1 MSAPHTELTPAALTE
16 PGMRGVVRV
25 LGGAGTGKSSLLI
38 QAATAHIAAGSD
50 PESVL
55 LLTGSAR
62 LGSQARAAITSALL
76 SAGSRAVVR
85 EPLVRTVHSYAF
97 AVLRL
102 AAQRNGDPPPRLITS
117 AEQDGIIR
125 ELLAGDLEDGDAS
138 PVAWPAQ
145 LRPALSTVGFA
156 NELRDLLAR
165 CTERGVDPVAL
176 QRIGRASGRPEWL
189 AAGQFAQAYEQI
201 MLLRSAVGMAA
212 PQATVPAL
220 GAAELVGAALE
231 AFATDSDLLAAERSR
246 IKLLLVD
253 DAQHLD
259 PQAARLVR
267 VLSAGAE
274 LTVIAGDATQS
285 VFGYRG
291 ADPSLLR
298 GDEPAITLTR
308 SLRCAPV
315 IADAI
320 TAVARRLP
328 GADAARDVSGAEE
341 RPGSLTVRIAATPH
355 AESALIADALRRA
368 HLVDGVPWS
377 QMAVIVRSVP
387 RLGAALARA
396 LVSAGVPVESAGAE
410 RSAGRSASGAG
421 AADGA
426 RRDGAWSGR
435 RPGAV
440 AADRAHRPGRPGV
453 AASAATGAA
462 PRRWLPAAS
471 ASSPSCLSRRSTTKP
486 SWGHHPPKDRDC
498 RPIRAAHCGGF
509 APCSRRRAAAPPTGK
524 TLGTHCGRPGIG
536 PACSGAGWRASERG
550 GLAGAQAD
558 RDLDAV
564 TALFDVAEQYVTRTA
579 GASLRGLVDHV
590 EAMGLPATPRDQ
602 RPEPDAV
609 AVLSAHAALGREWEF
624 VVIAGLQEGLWPN
637 TIPRGGVLGTQQ
649 LVDVM
654 DGVATEADR
663 GLSSRAP
670 LLAEE
675 RRLLIAAMGR
685 ARSRLLVTA
694 VDSDS
699 GDESMLPSPFCYELA
714 ALATDP
720 EPDPPE
726 PIHAPRVLA
735 PPALVGRLRAVVCAA
750 PDAVDDAVRV
760 CAATQLA
767 RLAQAGVAGADPA
780 QWYGMTPLSS
790 DEPLWNGDDHVVTLS
805 PSTLQTLTDCPLR
818 WLLERHGGTDGRDVR
833 SAVGSL
839 LHALV
844 AEPGKT
850 ESQMLNELEKLWSKL
865 PFDSQWYSDNEL
877 ERHRAMLSTFAQWR
891 AQTRNELTEVG
902 TEIDVDGTVSPGVRV
917 RGRLDRLERDG
928 AGRLVVV
935 DIKTGKTPVSKDDAQ
950 RHAQLAMYQLAVAE
964 GLLPQGDTPGGGRLV
979 YLGKTAAGGA
989 TEREQDAQTAGH
1001 PCGMARAG
1009 WASGGRH
1016 QGAGIPRPDQ
1026 RRLCTLPGAGHV
1038 PGPGRHRRTIR
1049 DAALQ
1054 PGRTGFARSAFSHP
1068 PRSRLR

>member
-1 MSAPHTELTPAALTE
+1 MSAPHTELTPTALTE

-176 QRIGRASGRPEWL
+176 QRIGRTRGRSEWL

-231 AFATDSDLLAAERSR
+231 AFATDSDLLAAERNR

-396 LVSAGVPVESAGAE
+396 LVSAGVPVESTGAE
-410 RSAGRSASGAG
+410 RSAGRSASREG

-426 RRDGAWSGR
+426 RRDGAWSER
-435 RPGAV
+435 RSGAV
-440 AADRAHRPGRPGV
+440 AADRAHRPGRSGV

-462 PRRWLPAAS
+462 PRRWTAS
-471 ASSPSCLSRRSTTKP
+471 RRGSSPISLSRRSTTKP
-486 SWGHHPPKDRDC
+486 IGS

-509 APCSRRRAAAPPTGK
+509 APCSRRRAAAPPMGK
-524 TLGTHCGRPGIG
+524 TLVTRCGRPGIA
-536 PACSGAGWRASERG
+536 PACSGAGWAPAS
-550 GLAGAQAD
+550 AAASQA
-558 RDLDAV
+558 RRPTV
-564 TALFDVAEQYVTRTA
+564 TSTR
-579 GASLRGLVDHV
+579 
-590 EAMGLPATPRDQ
+590 
-602 RPEPDAV
+602 
-609 AVLSAHAALGREWEF
+609 
-624 VVIAGLQEGLWPN
+624 
-637 TIPRGGVLGTQQ
+637 
-649 LVDVM
+649 
-654 DGVATEADR
+654 
-663 GLSSRAP
+663 
-670 LLAEE
+670 
-675 RRLLIAAMGR
+675 
-685 ARSRLLVTA
+685 
-694 VDSDS
+694 
-699 GDESMLPSPFCYELA
+699 
-714 ALATDP
+714 
-720 EPDPPE
+720 
-726 PIHAPRVLA
+726 
-735 PPALVGRLRAVVCAA
+735 
-750 PDAVDDAVRV
+750 
-760 CAATQLA
+760 
-767 RLAQAGVAGADPA
+767 
-780 QWYGMTPLSS
+780 
-790 DEPLWNGDDHVVTLS
+790 
-805 PSTLQTLTDCPLR
+805 
-818 WLLERHGGTDGRDVR
+818 
-833 SAVGSL
+833 
-839 LHALV
+839 
-844 AEPGKT
+844 
-850 ESQMLNELEKLWSKL
+850 
-865 PFDSQWYSDNEL
+865 
-877 ERHRAMLSTFAQWR
+877 
-891 AQTRNELTEVG
+891 
-902 TEIDVDGTVSPGVRV
+902 
-917 RGRLDRLERDG
+917 
-928 AGRLVVV
+928 
-935 DIKTGKTPVSKDDAQ
+935 
-950 RHAQLAMYQLAVAE
+950 
-964 GLLPQGDTPGGGRLV
+964 
-979 YLGKTAAGGA
+979 
-989 TEREQDAQTAGH
+989 
-1001 PCGMARAG
+1001 
-1009 WASGGRH
+1009 
-1016 QGAGIPRPDQ
+1016 
-1026 RRLCTLPGAGHV
+1026 
-1038 PGPGRHRRTIR
+1038 
-1049 DAALQ
+1049 
-1054 PGRTGFARSAFSHP
+1054 
-1068 PRSRLR
+1068 

>member
-1 MSAPHTELTPAALTE
+1 MSAPQTELTPAALTG
-16 PGMRGVVRV
+16 PGMRGVFRV

-38 QAATAHIAAGSD
+38 QTATAHIAAGAD
-50 PESVL
+50 PGSVL

-62 LGSQARAAITSALL
+62 LGGQARAAITSALL
-76 SAGSRAVVR
+76 SAGAREVVR

-138 PVAWPAQ
+138 PVRWPRQ

-165 CTERGVDPVAL
+165 CTERGVDPIAL
-176 QRIGRASGRPEWL
+176 QRIGRTHGRAEWL
-189 AAGQFAQAYEQI
+189 AAGRFAQAYEQI

-231 AFATDSDLLAAERSR
+231 AFATDPELLAAERSR
-246 IKLLLVD
+246 IRLLLVD

-274 LTVIAGDATQS
+274 LTIIAGDTNQS

-291 ADPSLLR
+291 ADPALLR
-298 GDEPAITLTR
+298 GDEPAIVLTG
-308 SLRCAPV
+308 SFRCAPA
-315 IADAI
+315 IAAAI
-320 TAVARRLP
+320 TTVARRLP
-328 GADAARDVSGAEE
+328 GADAARAVTGADD

-387 RLGAALARA
+387 RLGAAVARA
-396 LVSAGVPVESAGAE
+396 LVAAGVPVESPVPSGPLADQPAVRALLTVLEATAAGLDGDRAQ
-410 RSAGRSASGAG
+410 SLLTGPIGRVDPVSLRQLRRALRR
-421 AADGA
+421 ADGHQPPREFAELLVEALGSETDGLSADLGRPLRRVRAVLTAA
-426 RRDGAWSGR
+426 RRSVADGQDLRYTLWQAWQRSGLQ
-435 RPGAV
+435 
-440 AADRAHRPGRPGV
+440 
-453 AASAATGAA
+453 
-462 PRRWLPAAS
+462 RRWLAAS
-471 ASSPSCLSRRSTTKP
+471 E
-486 SWGHHPPKDRDC
+486 
-498 RPIRAAHCGGF
+498 I
-509 APCSRRRAAAPPTGK
+509 
-524 TLGTHCGRPGIG
+524 
-536 PACSGAGWRASERG
+536 G
-550 GLAGAQAD
+550 GLTGAQAD

-564 TALFDVAEQYVTRTA
+564 TALFEVAEQYVTRTA
-579 GASLRGLVDHV
+579 GASLRGLLDHV
-590 EAMGLPATPRDQ
+590 EAMGLPPTPRDQ
-602 RPEPDAV
+602 RLEPDAV

-624 VVIAGLQEGLWPN
+624 VVIAGVQEGLWPN
-637 TIPRGGVLGTQQ
+637 MVPRGGVLGTQQ

-654 DGVATEADR
+654 DGVATATER

-694 VDSDS
+694 VDSDT
-699 GDESMLPSPFCYELA
+699 GDESMLPSAFCQELA
-714 ALATDP
+714 ALATDSGTDC
-720 EPDPPE
+720 DPPE
-726 PIHAPRVLA
+726 PIHAPRMLTQS
-735 PPALVGRLRAVVCAA
+735 ALVGRLRAVVCAV
-750 PDAVDDAVRV
+750 PDTVDDTVRA
-760 CAATQLA
+760 CAAAQLA

-780 QWYGMTPLSS
+780 QWYGLTSLSS
-790 DEPLWNGDDHVVTLS
+790 DEPLWSGDDHVVTLS
-805 PSTLQTLTDCPLR
+805 PSTLQTLADCPLR
-818 WLLERHGGTDGRDVR
+818 WLLERHGGSDGRDVR

-844 AEPGKT
+844 AESGKT
-850 ESQMLNELEKLWSKL
+850 EAEMINELDRLWHKL
-865 PFDSQWYSDNEL
+865 PFDSQWFGDNEL
-877 ERHRAMLSTFAQWR
+877 QRHRAMLSTFAQWR
-891 AQTRNELTEVG
+891 ARTRGELTEVG
-902 TEIDVDGTVSPGVRV
+902 TEIDVDGTVAPGVRV
-917 RGRLDRLERDG
+917 RGRLDRLERDQ

-935 DIKTGKTPVSKDDAQ
+935 DIKTGKTPVSKSDAQ
-950 RHAQLAMYQLAVAE
+950 QHAQLAMYQLAVAE

-989 TEREQDAQTAGH
+989 TERDQDPQTPDAGAQWQQLVHEAAAATQGPEFLARINDGCAHCPVRAMCPAQAAG
-1001 PCGMARAG
+1001 
-1009 WASGGRH
+1009 GG
-1016 QGAGIPRPDQ
+1016 P
-1026 RRLCTLPGAGHV
+1026 
-1038 PGPGRHRRTIR
+1038 
-1049 DAALQ
+1049 
-1054 PGRTGFARSAFSHP
+1054 S
-1068 PRSRLR
+1068 

>member
-1 MSAPHTELTPAALTE
+1 MSALHAELTPTTLTE
-16 PGMRGVVRV
+16 PGTRGVVRV
-25 LGGAGTGKSSLLI
+25 LGGAGTGKSGLLI
-38 QAATAHIAAGSD
+38 QTATAHIAAGSD

-55 LLTGSAR
+55 MLTGSAR
-62 LGSQARAAITSALL
+62 LGSQARAAITLALL
-76 SAGSRAVVR
+76 SASSSAAVR
-85 EPLVRTVHSYAF
+85 EPLVRTVHAYAF

-165 CTERGVDPVAL
+165 CTERGVDPLAL
-176 QRIGRASGRPEWL
+176 QRIGRTSGRSEWL

-231 AFATDSDLLAAERSR
+231 AFATDPDLLSVERNR

-274 LTVIAGDATQS
+274 LTVIAGDTTQS

-298 GDEPAITLTR
+298 GDEPAVTLTR

-315 IADAI
+315 VADAI
-320 TAVARRLP
+320 TAVMRRLP
-328 GADAARDVSGAEE
+328 GTDGARAVTGAEGG
-341 RPGSLTVRIAATPH
+341 PGSLTVRIAATAH
-355 AESALIADALRRA
+355 AESAMIADALRRT
-368 HLVDGVPWS
+368 HLIDGVPWS

-387 RLGAALARA
+387 RLGAPLARA
-396 LVSAGVPVESAGAE
+396 LVSAGVPVDSPAPSVPLADQAAVRALLTVLDATAHGLDGDRALSLLTGPIGRVDPVSLRQLRRALRRADGCRPPRDFTDLLVEALDSETDDLAAE
-410 RSAGRSASGAG
+410 LGRPLRRLRAVLAAARRSADDGGDPRYTLWQAWHRSGLQ
-421 AADGA
+421 
-426 RRDGAWSGR
+426 
-435 RPGAV
+435 
-440 AADRAHRPGRPGV
+440 
-453 AASAATGAA
+453 
-462 PRRWLPAAS
+462 RRWLA
-471 ASSPSCLSRRSTTKP
+471 
-486 SWGHHPPKDRDC
+486 
-498 RPIRAAHCGGF
+498 
-509 APCSRRRAAAPPTGK
+509 
-524 TLGTHCGRPGIG
+524 
-536 PACSGAGWRASERG
+536 ASERG

-564 TALFDVAEQYVTRTA
+564 TALFDVVEQYVTRTA
-579 GASLRGLVDHV
+579 GATLRGVIGHV

-609 AVLSAHAALGREWEF
+609 AVVSAHAALGREWEF

-637 TIPRGGVLGTQQ
+637 MIPRGGVLATQQ

-654 DGVATEADR
+654 DGVATEVDR
-663 GLSSRAP
+663 GISSRAP

-685 ARSRLLVTA
+685 ARRRLLVTA
-694 VDSDS
+694 VDSDN

-714 ALATDP
+714 ALAT
-720 EPDPPE
+720 EPDSEPAP

-735 PPALVGRLRAVVCAA
+735 APAVVGRLRAVVCTAS
-750 PDAVDDAVRV
+750 DAVDETVRA

-767 RLAQAGVAGADPA
+767 RLATAGVAGADPA
-780 QWYGMTPLSS
+780 QWYGMTPLSC
-790 DEPLWNGDDHVVTLS
+790 DEPLWDGDNYVITLS
-805 PSTLQTLTDCPLR
+805 PSTLQMLTDCPLR

-844 AEPGKT
+844 AESGKT

-877 ERHRAMLSTFAQWR
+877 ARHRAMLSTFAQWR
-891 AQTRNELTEVG
+891 AQTRSELTEMG
-902 TEIDVDGTVSPGVRV
+902 TEIDVDGTISPGVRV
-917 RGRLDRLERDG
+917 RGRLDRLERDS

-935 DIKTGKTPVSKDDAQ
+935 DIKTGKTPVSKDDAR

-979 YLGKTAAGGA
+979 YVGKTSTGGA
-989 TEREQDAQTAGH
+989 TEREQDAQTAD
-1001 PCGMARAG
+1001 ARAEWLELVQQAAAATKG
-1009 WASGGRH
+1009 PEFFARINDGCAHCPVRAMCPAQTAGGR
-1016 QGAGIPRPDQ
+1016 
-1026 RRLCTLPGAGHV
+1026 
-1038 PGPGRHRRTIR
+1038 
-1049 DAALQ
+1049 
-1054 PGRTGFARSAFSHP
+1054 S
-1068 PRSRLR
+1068 

>member
-1 MSAPHTELTPAALTE
+1 MSAPHTELTPTALTE

-38 QAATAHIAAGSD
+38 QAATAHIAAGGD

-76 SAGSRAVVR
+76 SAGSRAAVR

-176 QRIGRASGRPEWL
+176 QRIGRIRGRSEWL

-231 AFATDSDLLAAERSR
+231 AFATDSDLLAAERNR

-396 LVSAGVPVESAGAE
+396 LVSAGVPVESTVPNAPLADQPAVRALLTVLDATAHGLDGDRALSLLTGPIGRVDPVSLRQLRRALRRADGLPAAAGVHRSACRGARQRNRQAVGRSGPPIAAGSRRARGGAPQRRRWARPALHAVAGLASLRPAAALAGA
-410 RSAGRSASGAG
+410 
-421 AADGA
+421 
-426 RRDGAWSGR
+426 
-435 RPGAV
+435 P
-440 AADRAHRPGRPGV
+440 
-453 AASAATGAA
+453 ASAAASQA
-462 PRRWLPAAS
+462 RRPTVT
-471 ASSPSCLSRRSTTKP
+471 ST
-486 SWGHHPPKDRDC
+486 R
-498 RPIRAAHCGGF
+498 
-509 APCSRRRAAAPPTGK
+509 
-524 TLGTHCGRPGIG
+524 
-536 PACSGAGWRASERG
+536 
-550 GLAGAQAD
+550 
-558 RDLDAV
+558 
-564 TALFDVAEQYVTRTA
+564 
-579 GASLRGLVDHV
+579 
-590 EAMGLPATPRDQ
+590 
-602 RPEPDAV
+602 
-609 AVLSAHAALGREWEF
+609 
-624 VVIAGLQEGLWPN
+624 
-637 TIPRGGVLGTQQ
+637 
-649 LVDVM
+649 
-654 DGVATEADR
+654 
-663 GLSSRAP
+663 
-670 LLAEE
+670 
-675 RRLLIAAMGR
+675 
-685 ARSRLLVTA
+685 
-694 VDSDS
+694 
-699 GDESMLPSPFCYELA
+699 
-714 ALATDP
+714 
-720 EPDPPE
+720 
-726 PIHAPRVLA
+726 
-735 PPALVGRLRAVVCAA
+735 
-750 PDAVDDAVRV
+750 
-760 CAATQLA
+760 
-767 RLAQAGVAGADPA
+767 
-780 QWYGMTPLSS
+780 
-790 DEPLWNGDDHVVTLS
+790 
-805 PSTLQTLTDCPLR
+805 
-818 WLLERHGGTDGRDVR
+818 
-833 SAVGSL
+833 
-839 LHALV
+839 
-844 AEPGKT
+844 
-850 ESQMLNELEKLWSKL
+850 
-865 PFDSQWYSDNEL
+865 
-877 ERHRAMLSTFAQWR
+877 
-891 AQTRNELTEVG
+891 
-902 TEIDVDGTVSPGVRV
+902 
-917 RGRLDRLERDG
+917 
-928 AGRLVVV
+928 
-935 DIKTGKTPVSKDDAQ
+935 
-950 RHAQLAMYQLAVAE
+950 
-964 GLLPQGDTPGGGRLV
+964 
-979 YLGKTAAGGA
+979 
-989 TEREQDAQTAGH
+989 
-1001 PCGMARAG
+1001 
-1009 WASGGRH
+1009 
-1016 QGAGIPRPDQ
+1016 
-1026 RRLCTLPGAGHV
+1026 
-1038 PGPGRHRRTIR
+1038 
-1049 DAALQ
+1049 
-1054 PGRTGFARSAFSHP
+1054 
-1068 PRSRLR
+1068 